1 MANKND
7 WQSAAANDLLSCL
20 GKFRTLRTVHRVVS
34 IRRGYQDGGPIMKKL
49 GMLGIIAG
57 AAILTAAPLSL
68 QWSHTNVAL
77 SLASA
82 EAQERATATSV
93 AGVSRRTYRRAYR
106 SAAHRPRSP
115 HQKPWTNIPPGP
127 LNDGRSQV
135 WRL

>member
-7 WQSAAANDLLSCL
+7 WQSAAANDLLACL

-68 QWSHTNVAL
+68 QWSHPNVGI
-77 SLASA
+77 SLDSA

-93 AGVSRRTYRRAYR
+93 RSEERRVGKECR
-106 SAAHRPRSP
+106 SWWS
-115 HQKPWTNIPPGP
+115 
-127 LNDGRSQV
+127 
-135 WRL
+135 

>member
-1 MANKND
+1 
-7 WQSAAANDLLSCL
+7 
-20 GKFRTLRTVHRVVS
+20 
-34 IRRGYQDGGPIMKKL
+34 MKKL

-106 SAAHRPRSP
+106 SAAYARASGYGSGLDSGYGCPAYSNYWVPYGTSSAAPYGIAASSYAIACERLKSGYAAP
-115 HQKPWTNIPPGP
+115 NGP
-127 LNDGRSQV
+127 IFY
-135 WRL
+135 